1 MRLQQHFRPL
11 GVGQAEAGDDEA
23 SAESGQPTRCAYRR
37 LGLAASALCLA
48 VAGAVLFFK
57 QSAHHQ
63 LRTEAGTVV
72 LAEDVGGGGD
82 ASASEDKGCYTAQS
96 GDDCYD
102 NVKWHMQDLQN
113 HPKWY
118 GDLNLE
124 STFEDFQAWV
134 HSGSPTTCP
143 KPCGAGV
150 HSQPKAAAKEG
161 ATHTETQYTKTPEDD
176 DEEDETDEAAQSAT
190 AKADGAAAEEANGV
204 GEAEEDVDEA
214 KCSQDATLLEKLDAS
229 GECHQPVEGEICYAS
244 VAWGLLEG
252 IAKHPTWY
260 TGTGISVKST
270 FEELQ
275 RFLYENHPKS
285 SCCPKPCDEC
295 RTAEEGELCHDSIV
309 WASTVGLVKH
319 PDWYEGTGLS
329 TKSTSDDW
337 QAYLQGTHPKSSGC
351 EQVPCVRRPEKVPS
365 A

>member
-1 MRLQQHFRPL
+1 
-11 GVGQAEAGDDEA
+11 VGQAEAGDDES
-23 SAESGQPTRCAYRR
+23 SAESGQAARCASRR
-37 LGLAASALCLA
+37 LGLVASALCLA
-48 VAGAVLFFK
+48 GVAGTVAFFK
-57 QSAHHQ
+57 QRAYHQ
-63 LRTEAGTVV
+63 LRTETGTLI
-72 LAEDVGGGGD
+72 LAEDGGGG
-82 ASASEDKGCYTAQS
+82 SALGSEGKGCYTAQS

-143 KPCGAGV
+143 KPCGPGGQ
-150 HSQPKAAAKEG
+150 SQPKVAAKDG
-161 ATHTETQYTKTPEDD
+161 ATYTEKQYTKTPEDD
-176 DEEDETDEAAQSAT
+176 SEEDETAEAAQSAT
-190 AKADGAAAEEANGV
+190 AKADGAAAEESKGV
-204 GEAEEDVDEA
+204 DEAEADEEEDEEDVDETKCA
-214 KCSQDATLLEKLDAS
+214 KDATLLETLDAS

-260 TGTGISVKST
+260 TGTGISKKST

-295 RTAEEGELCHDSIV
+295 RTAAEGELCHDSIV
-309 WASTVGLVKH
+309 WASTEGIVKH

-329 TKSTSDDW
+329 TMSTSDDW
-337 QAYLQGTHPKSSGC
+337 QAYLQATHPKSSGC
-351 EQVPCVRRPEKVPS
+351 EQMPCVKRPEEVPS